1 MTSATT
7 ASPWLANARGGI
19 ALGLLLVAGAVRAE
33 PSTAGARTGSGAGI
47 LHEMNRAMVRLA
59 ERVSPAVVQIQVTGF
74 RPAGASG
81 KVESAL
87 VARQHVI
94 GSGVVVDP
102 DGYIVTNDHVVRG
115 AQRIQV
121 LLPASHGGA
130 SGRDDAVRLFEAKVI
145 GTERDIDLALLKI
158 EARHLASL
166 SLDAATTVRQGELVF
181 AVGSPEG
188 LARTVTMGIVGSA
201 ARQVEMAN
209 FIQTDAPINPGNSG
223 GPLVNVDGA
232 LVGINTFIVS
242 ESGGNEGLGFAIPA
256 PMVRL
261 VYQSLRQSGRV
272 HLVEAGVAAQTIT
285 PTLAAALGLARD
297 WGVIV
302 ADVAL
307 GGEARAAG
315 VETGDVIVSFDG
327 HPIDSL
333 AALTSARYLHRMG
346 EPVQLVLLRGK
357 QRLSVKVEPREKAYP
372 VDLAELA
379 SPDTSLVR
387 RLGILAVDVS
397 DKLKG
402 VIPGLLVGT
411 GVVVAARTLDATS
424 VDSGLQTGDV
434 IHSMN
439 RTNIDSVETLRRVL
453 RGIKAGEPVAIQIE
467 RQGKFA
473 YLSFEME

>member
-1 MTSATT
+1 MTRATT
-7 ASPWLANARGGI
+7 ASPRLAIARAGI
-19 ALGLLLVAGAVRAE
+19 ALGLLLVAGAGRAE
-33 PSTAGARTGSGAGI
+33 PSAAGTRSGSGAGI

-59 ERVSPAVVQIQVTGF
+59 ETVSPAVVQIQVTGF
-74 RPAGASG
+74 RPAGPGG

-94 GSGVVVDP
+94 GSGVVVDS
-102 DGYIVTNDHVVRG
+102 DGYVLTNDHVVRG

-121 LLPASHGGA
+121 LLPASHA
-130 SGRDDAVRLFEAKVI
+130 AAGREDAVRLFDARVV
-145 GTERDIDLALLKI
+145 GTDREIDLALLKI
-158 EARHLASL
+158 DARRLASL

-201 ARQVEMAN
+201 ARQVETAS

-232 LVGINTFIVS
+232 LVGINTFMVT

-256 PMVRL
+256 PMARL
-261 VYQSLRQSGRV
+261 VYQSLRTSGRV
-272 HLVEAGVAAQTIT
+272 RLVEAGVAVQTIT

-302 ADVAL
+302 ADAAL

-315 VETGDVIVSFDG
+315 VEAGDVIVSFDG

-333 AALTSARYLHRMG
+333 AALTTARYLHRAG

-357 QRLSVKVEPREKAYP
+357 QRLSVKIGPKEKASP

-379 SPDTSLVR
+379 SPGTSLVR
-387 RLGILAVDVS
+387 RLGILGVDVS
-397 DKLKG
+397 DKLQG
-402 VIPGLLVGT
+402 VIPGLLLGT

-434 IHSMN
+434 IHAMN
-439 RTNIDSVETLRRVL
+439 RTNIDSVETLRQVL
-453 RGIKAGEPVAIQIE
+453 RGIKAGDPVAIQIE
-467 RQGKFA
+467 RQGKLA